1 MAQMT
6 LMTGAERRRRWS
18 DAERLRILEA
28 SFAPG
33 AVVADVGRQ
42 FEVATSLIYKWR
54 RDAMAAQA
62 PFVPA
67 VVVAQAGGGEP
78 ALGSEAS
85 IMVQLPGGTRVM
97 IGAKTPG
104 ALVAV
109 TLKVLTR

>member
-1 MAQMT
+1 M
-6 LMTGAERRRRWS
+6 
-18 DAERLRILEA
+18 
-28 SFAPG
+28 
-33 AVVADVGRQ
+33 ADVGRR

-54 RDAMAAQA
+54 RDSMAAQA

-67 VVVAQAGGGEP
+67 VVVTAGGER